1 MTTNHSSEKGTGPVT
16 PQELENVALR
26 VAQATSTLQLLT
38 SSVRDA
44 DLHNA
49 LGLMGDYL
57 DQCARDL
64 SELHRR
70 HENHEEA

>member
-1 MTTNHSSEKGTGPVT
+1 VTGST
-16 PQELENVALR
+16 ESQQELEDVALR

-38 SSVRDA
+38 SAVSDA

-49 LGLMGDYL
+49 LSLMGDYL
-57 DQCARDL
+57 DQCARDI

-70 HENHEEA
+70 HEEHGEAQS